1 MFIFTY
7 KLKDKYNMNKF
18 KTYGQFI
25 NESNQNNIVNVI
37 LDSLEPTIVEM
48 VAATEKWFVE
58 TFKQEFTKYDRE
70 SARLNLIYDMVKSI
84 EMYTLPTDSLITL
97 NVRKSAKG
105 NIEISSQ
112 IQREGT
118 TYSFMTEAI
127 YAGGH
132 NIQRLHYRYIV
143 KTDIPKTG
151 ASEISKEYSEKIKKM
166 SKLEKLNQEIQSY
179 EVRIK
184 RATEDAETNS
194 KLTDA
199 EIVQSIK
206 DNSKDSWYEWPT
218 WDEIV
223 SRDAAK
229 NYNNDESFYNSERDN
244 GIAKRIASWKQM
256 NIEWKRKSAVDYQK
270 TLKKLQAKLDSM
282 V

>member
-1 MFIFTY
+1 M
-7 KLKDKYNMNKF
+7 DKF
-18 KTYGQFI
+18 KTYGQFL

-37 LDSLEPTIVEM
+37 LDALEPTIVEM

-70 SARLNLIYDMVKSI
+70 YARINLTYDMVKSI
-84 EMYTLPTDSLITL
+84 EMYTLPTDSLISL

-112 IQREGT
+112 IQRGET
-118 TYSFMTEAI
+118 AYSFQTEAI

-143 KTDIPKTG
+143 KTNLPKTG
-151 ASEISKEYSEKIKKM
+151 ESTITKEYTDKIKKM
-166 SKLEKLNQEIQSY
+166 SKLEKINKEIQEY
-179 EVRIK
+179 ELRIEK
-184 RATEDAETNS
+184 TSKDAESNS
-194 KLTDA
+194 KLNND
-199 EIVQSIK
+199 EIINVLKSNK
-206 DNSKDSWYEWPT
+206 DWYEWPT
-218 WDEIV
+218 WKEIV

-229 NYNNDESFYNSERDN
+229 NYNNDETFYNLEREN
-244 GIAKRIASWKQM
+244 QIARKIASWKHM
-256 NIEWKRKSAVDYQK
+256 NIEWKLKYAENWK
-270 TLKKLQAKLDSM
+270 KELKKLQAKRDSM

>member
-1 MFIFTY
+1 
-7 KLKDKYNMNKF
+7 MNKF

-37 LDSLEPTIVEM
+37 LDSLKPTIVEM

-143 KTDIPKTG
+143 KTNIPKTG

-199 EIVQSIK
+199 EIIQSIK

-256 NIEWKRKSAVDYQK
+256 NIEWKRKSIVDYQK

>member
-1 MFIFTY
+1 MS
-7 KLKDKYNMNKF
+7 KF
-18 KTYGQFI
+18 KTYNQFV
-25 NESNQNNIVNVI
+25 NESKQNNIVNVI
-37 LDSLEPTIVEM
+37 LDSMEPTIVEM
-48 VAATEKWFVE
+48 LAATEKWFTE

-70 SARLNLIYDMVKSI
+70 MARLNLIVDMVKAV
-84 EMYTLPTDSLITL
+84 EAYTQPTDLLLSL
-97 NVRKSAKG
+97 NVSKSAKG

-118 TYSFMTEAI
+118 TYSFVTEAI

-143 KTDIPKTG
+143 KTNIPKTG

-194 KLTDA
+194 KLTDV
-199 EIVQSIK
+199 EIIQSIK
-206 DNSKDSWYEWPT
+206 DNPRESWHEWPT
-218 WDEIV
+218 WKEIV

-256 NIEWKRKSAVDYQK
+256 NIEWKRKSIVDYQK
-270 TLKKLQAKLDSM
+270 TLKKLQAKLDSLL
-282 V
+282 